1 MKFFVFFIA
10 LSLFL
15 LGCSVH
21 VQIDVVV
28 LWLVFFLLSAMPY
41 QYI

>member
-10 LSLFL
+10 LSLIL

-21 VQIDVVV
+21 VQVDVVV
-28 LWLVFFLLSAMPY
+28 LWLVLFLLSAMPY
-41 QYI
+41 EYI